1 MAKKKLL
8 DGIGFGQH
16 KLERVEEDT
25 LKLMECSHHCLKAEM
40 DNLLLA
46 SWDTFTLRQ
55 ILSIQCVSDKITLLS
70 TKCSSAGKWCLI
82 EVRSA
87 VVPRD
92 WQRRNSWVHVFDL
105 LQASGVASGVT
116 EVTRLLERDFGSDVL
131 GFEATIHAYSKG
143 NRELQE
149 PEDYARLPV

>member
-105 LQASGVASGVT
+105 LQASGKKKVYKGLSDILNYVMNSLGVASGVT

-131 GFEATIHAYSKG
+131 GFEGK
-143 NRELQE
+143 
-149 PEDYARLPV
+149 